1 MFTKKSLASKKTLAT
16 KKTGYTLIEMV
27 VVGALISTVLGS
39 WLFVSISSKKTDK
52 KLEQKQEYYRLL
64 ATLQSTLKR
73 DIRSALNIRVHDNG
87 NYLIDVIRDLS
98 EEGPV
103 VASVIYRKEKEGRV
117 IHRME
122 DTKKQTYDFSS
133 FPDNDQFAFEL
144 IIPLQDRD

>member
-1 MFTKKSLASKKTLAT
+1 
-16 KKTGYTLIEMV
+16 MV
-27 VVGALISTVLGS
+27 IVGALISIVLGS

-73 DIRSALNIRVHDNG
+73 DIRSALNIKIQDEK
-87 NYLIDVIRDLS
+87 NYIIDVIRSLS

-103 VASVIYRKEKEGRV
+103 VASVIYRKEKGGKV

-122 DTKKQTYDFSS
+122 DAKKQTYDFSS
-133 FPDNDQFAFEL
+133 FPDNWQFTFEL
-144 IIPLQDRD
+144 IIPPKDMESK